1 MRNRKILFI
10 SVLIFMMVLSVG
22 AISAQDADNAILSDS
37 ESTISGTVSGDV
49 NIVTENPWATSGE
62 LSYDIPTDA
71 KTIKSADVYVN
82 VYSGSAS
89 NTRGANANISISTNN
104 NVKNYTESLWIEEG
118 STDGNVYVVNDHTTK
133 CYSDYM
139 IHYNV
144 TSLLEGLN
152 GSNLKINVDTFKME
166 GKDFDG
172 RIKLIG
178 LILAYDDGDDDVI
191 NYWINDNQIWT
202 NSNTTLTF
210 DTSSLTDV
218 LEASL
223 TNVALSSS
231 DATYKINGNFL
242 TEQDHKS
249 GNYYQYNKWDIT
261 DEFKANQ
268 NTEFIAIGTAG
279 SYGVSYKNTLSVLKV
294 KHGTI
299 EATVSLA
306 SERTNG
312 GFNIVYPGTSN
323 QIIITANSNKNGKYT
338 VQLLAN
344 GEVINSTEITLNGE
358 STKVNLIDPTIRPI
372 DEATVYVAGKNLTK
386 VDYTVNL
393 ILKDEIVSN
402 ATLNTV
408 VLYNGYFAKDLAY
421 PGQDYASFFEGV
433 VSGDIVFVVSDE
445 AYATGTVNRV
455 DSWNVA
461 LPENSTIVKAWV
473 YVPYAY
479 GGADSIDLFNVTF
492 NDVKP
497 AAVSFSRD
505 QANVV
510 STSGYG
516 LIVYDVTD
524 LIKSGDNV
532 FALNKTHSAGAY
544 PSTLIYLYNITGSN
558 IIKSVY
564 ITNGADLVGTY
575 GNGIGRNISVDTTL
589 KVDASLS
596 DGAVAYIFGAGA
608 TTGRATVIVNGE
620 ENSTA
625 WDTSASNA
633 INVYT
638 KDISKSLK
646 DNNDIS
652 IVLNDGMFTTLQQII
667 VTSTVLNPT
676 VSANI
681 KTERNNNGFDIIYP
695 GTSNQITATVETD
708 KHGVYTINLLANGE
722 VVYSINASLI
732 AGANTIKLVDSTIR
746 PIDETT
752 VYVTG
757 KNLTKV
763 DYTIDILLNNEK
775 VSNASLSAVVLYN
788 GYFAKDLAYPGQ
800 DYASFFEGVVS
811 GDIVFVVSDEAYAT
825 GTVNRVD
832 SWNVAL
838 PENSTIVKAW
848 VYVPYAYGGADS
860 IDLFNVTFNDV
871 KPSVV
876 SFSRDQANVV
886 STSGYGLIVYDVTDL
901 IKSGENIFVLNK
913 THSAGA
919 YPSTLIYLYN
929 ITGSNVI
936 KNVYIS
942 NGADL
947 VGTYGNEMGRTVSVD
962 NKLVVDSSNVKDAT
976 VYVFGAGSITGRST
990 IIVNGEV
997 NSTAWDTSA
1006 SNAIN
1011 VYTKDIS
1018 KSLKDNNDISV
1029 VLNNGMFM
1037 TLQQIIVTTQKAKSV
1052 IVAPNSVTKVYN
1064 NGKNLVITLKDS
1076 NGIPIKNAK
1085 ITVKLN
1091 NKPYERTTDKNG
1103 KVTLA
1108 ISNLVPKNYY
1118 TATITFAGDDTHI
1131 KSTAKTKVIV
1141 KKATVKITAKKKT
1154 FKSKVKTKK
1163 YTVTLKNNKGS
1174 VMKKVKLTLKIKG
1187 KTYKATTNS
1196 KGKATFKITKL
1207 TKKGKHTGKIT
1218 FGGNKYYNK
1227 LTRSVK
1233 ITIKK

>member
-323 QIIITANSNKNGKYT
+323 QIIITANSNKNGKYA

-402 ATLNTV
+402 ATLNT
-408 VLYNGYFAKDLAY
+408 
-421 PGQDYASFFEGV
+421 
-433 VSGDIVFVVSDE
+433 
-445 AYATGTVNRV
+445 
-455 DSWNVA
+455 
-461 LPENSTIVKAWV
+461 
-473 YVPYAY
+473 
-479 GGADSIDLFNVTF
+479 
-492 NDVKP
+492 
-497 AAVSFSRD
+497 
-505 QANVV
+505 
-510 STSGYG
+510 
-516 LIVYDVTD
+516 
-524 LIKSGDNV
+524 
-532 FALNKTHSAGAY
+532 
-544 PSTLIYLYNITGSN
+544 
-558 IIKSVY
+558 
-564 ITNGADLVGTY
+564 
-575 GNGIGRNISVDTTL
+575 
-589 KVDASLS
+589 
-596 DGAVAYIFGAGA
+596 
-608 TTGRATVIVNGE
+608 
-620 ENSTA
+620 
-625 WDTSASNA
+625 
-633 INVYT
+633 
-638 KDISKSLK
+638 
-646 DNNDIS
+646 
-652 IVLNDGMFTTLQQII
+652 
-667 VTSTVLNPT
+667 
-676 VSANI
+676 
-681 KTERNNNGFDIIYP
+681 
-695 GTSNQITATVETD
+695 
-708 KHGVYTINLLANGE
+708 
-722 VVYSINASLI
+722 
-732 AGANTIKLVDSTIR
+732 
-746 PIDETT
+746 
-752 VYVTG
+752 
-757 KNLTKV
+757 
-763 DYTIDILLNNEK
+763 
-775 VSNASLSAVVLYN
+775 VVLYN

>member
-1 MRNRKILFI
+1 M
-10 SVLIFMMVLSVG
+10 
-22 AISAQDADNAILSDS
+22 
-37 ESTISGTVSGDV
+37 
-49 NIVTENPWATSGE
+49 
-62 LSYDIPTDA
+62 
-71 KTIKSADVYVN
+71 
-82 VYSGSAS
+82 
-89 NTRGANANISISTNN
+89 
-104 NVKNYTESLWIEEG
+104 
-118 STDGNVYVVNDHTTK
+118 
-133 CYSDYM
+133 
-139 IHYNV
+139 
-144 TSLLEGLN
+144 
-152 GSNLKINVDTFKME
+152 
-166 GKDFDG
+166 
-172 RIKLIG
+172 
-178 LILAYDDGDDDVI
+178 
-191 NYWINDNQIWT
+191 
-202 NSNTTLTF
+202 
-210 DTSSLTDV
+210 
-218 LEASL
+218 
-223 TNVALSSS
+223 
-231 DATYKINGNFL
+231 
-242 TEQDHKS
+242 
-249 GNYYQYNKWDIT
+249 
-261 DEFKANQ
+261 
-268 NTEFIAIGTAG
+268 
-279 SYGVSYKNTLSVLKV
+279 
-294 KHGTI
+294 
-299 EATVSLA
+299 
-306 SERTNG
+306 
-312 GFNIVYPGTSN
+312 
-323 QIIITANSNKNGKYT
+323 
-338 VQLLAN
+338 LAN

-372 DEATVYVAGKNLTK
+372 DEATIYVAGKNLTK

-461 LPENSTIVKAWV
+461 LPENS
-473 YVPYAY
+473 
-479 GGADSIDLFNVTF
+479 S
-492 NDVKP
+492 
-497 AAVSFSRD
+497 
-505 QANVV
+505 
-510 STSGYG
+510 
-516 LIVYDVTD
+516 
-524 LIKSGDNV
+524 
-532 FALNKTHSAGAY
+532 
-544 PSTLIYLYNITGSN
+544 
-558 IIKSVY
+558 
-564 ITNGADLVGTY
+564 
-575 GNGIGRNISVDTTL
+575 
-589 KVDASLS
+589 
-596 DGAVAYIFGAGA
+596 
-608 TTGRATVIVNGE
+608 IVN
-620 ENSTA
+620 
-625 WDTSASNA
+625 
-633 INVYT
+633 
-638 KDISKSLK
+638 
-646 DNNDIS
+646 
-652 IVLNDGMFTTLQQII
+652 
-667 VTSTVLNPT
+667 
-676 VSANI
+676 
-681 KTERNNNGFDIIYP
+681 
-695 GTSNQITATVETD
+695 
-708 KHGVYTINLLANGE
+708 
-722 VVYSINASLI
+722 
-732 AGANTIKLVDSTIR
+732 
-746 PIDETT
+746 
-752 VYVTG
+752 
-757 KNLTKV
+757 
-763 DYTIDILLNNEK
+763 
-775 VSNASLSAVVLYN
+775 
-788 GYFAKDLAYPGQ
+788 
-800 DYASFFEGVVS
+800 
-811 GDIVFVVSDEAYAT
+811 
-825 GTVNRVD
+825 
-832 SWNVAL
+832 
-838 PENSTIVKAW
+838 AW

-990 IIVNGEV
+990 IIVNGEM

-1141 KKATVKITAKKKT
+1141 KK
-1154 FKSKVKTKK
+1154 SDC
-1163 YTVTLKNNKGS
+1163 
-1174 VMKKVKLTLKIKG
+1174 
-1187 KTYKATTNS
+1187 
-1196 KGKATFKITKL
+1196 
-1207 TKKGKHTGKIT
+1207 
-1218 FGGNKYYNK
+1218 
-1227 LTRSVK
+1227 
-1233 ITIKK
+1233 